1 LSTWVGPH
9 GTAQKPGTNYLYC
22 RTHGRGAIARM
33 RFVTCLRPFFALLI
47 SCVRGS
53 AIFCRTA
60 VPSMLWISTEG
71 GPSLMV
77 SSVQMGPRARTVLE
91 SLHRNPAE
99 SSTGAAARFQIPDN
113 MPSHSYRP
121 SWIQNMSVTV
131 ACRYVPSLAHLWYK
145 LSSNPD
151 HASYILSD
159 HKRIGATHSH
169 IFDWT

>member
-1 LSTWVGPH
+1 MRSRRESW
-9 GTAQKPGTNYLYC
+9 NC

-33 RFVTCLRPFFALLI
+33 RFVTCLWPFFALLI

-60 VPSMLWISTEG
+60 VPSMLWISMEG

-77 SSVQMGPRARTVLE
+77 SSVQMGSRARTVLE

-113 MPSHSYRP
+113 MPSHSSRP
-121 SWIQNMSVTV
+121 SWIQNMPATVT
-131 ACRYVPSLAHLWYK
+131 CRYVPSLAHLWYK
-145 LSSNPD
+145 LLSNPD
-151 HASYILSD
+151 HASYYSTTSASVQHILTFF
-159 HKRIGATHSH
+159 H
-169 IFDWT
+169 WT